1 MDSIAPPKVV
11 LPDPP
16 PLSEARTTQS
26 NGPAAQAADRLLSER
41 LNALRNE
48 IMPNNLNV
56 SIDADAGRFVQVLTD
71 ASTHEQVLKYPN
83 ETQLAYSRAV
93 MAYMRAFAP
102 R

>member
-1 MDSIAPPKVV
+1 
-11 LPDPP
+11 
-16 PLSEARTTQS
+16 
-26 NGPAAQAADRLLSER
+26 
-41 LNALRNE
+41 
-48 IMPNNLNV
+48 MPNNLNV